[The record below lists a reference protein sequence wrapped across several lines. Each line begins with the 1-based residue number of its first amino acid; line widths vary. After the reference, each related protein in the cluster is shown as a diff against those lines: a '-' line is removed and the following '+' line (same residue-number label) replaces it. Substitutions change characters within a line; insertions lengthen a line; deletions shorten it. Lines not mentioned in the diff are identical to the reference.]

1 MTKEDLKWSYCWDCE
16 MNQAICPECNQAWC
30 VTDCECNQPEW
41 RKIRDEVYKNKER
54 PELPSYEE
62 MKDREEYFLQY
73 QLFKLFPPTEKQF
86 KFYDDMKDKFVAAYP
101 HLKPEGYME
110 RTVAIIEADTESN
123 ADYTFEAQ
131 AEINLK

>member
-1 MTKEDLKWSYCWDCE
+1 MTKDDLKWSYCWECE

-54 PELPSYEE
+54 PELPSFEE
-62 MKDREEYFLQY
+62 MKEREEYFLQY

-86 KFYDDMKDKFVAAYP
+86 EFYHMMKDKFLAVNP
-101 HLKPEGYME
+101 HLKPEGYMG
-110 RTVAIIEADTESN
+110 RTVAIIEADTE
-123 ADYTFEAQ
+123 
-131 AEINLK
+131 